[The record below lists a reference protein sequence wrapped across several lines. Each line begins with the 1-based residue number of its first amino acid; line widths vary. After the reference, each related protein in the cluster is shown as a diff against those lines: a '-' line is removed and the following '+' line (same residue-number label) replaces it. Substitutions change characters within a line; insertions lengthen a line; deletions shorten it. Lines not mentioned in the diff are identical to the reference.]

1 MFNKIWTIAWKDIS
15 STFRDRNAVLVMLAA
30 PLAVATIIALA
41 FGGLAGGDAPVSN
54 IPLAIVNLD
63 EGNERGKLGDIYV
76 SAFVSAASDTAT
88 AAPTCALVD
97 ASTSAG
103 GSASVTSLQDLTDAV
118 VVADAATAKAG
129 VDDGTYTAA
138 IIIPADF
145 TRKVSYGQNKP
156 IEAVTVEVYANGGR
170 AIAAG
175 IIRSI
180 AEGITSQ
187 ITTGNI
193 TVAATI
199 DSLVARAQAD
209 PTFGVQFL
217 AASATGGFNPDFSCA
232 FVPGVSRLTIDQ
244 QSVQGQKSNGAA
256 ALLVTFGSA
265 QAMFFALFT
274 GQGGVAGIFEERR
287 QGTLQRLVVSPTPR
301 LAILVGK
308 MMGTLFICALQL
320 VFLFIALTIV
330 ASLLSGG
337 FTLIWG
343 TDLLQ
348 VGMVILL
355 AALAA
360 TGLGTLVGGL
370 ARTPEQGQIYGS
382 LINISMSVMGGAFGF
397 QLPRE
402 VAQFSLL
409 YWGTDAFQKLSAG
422 QGDILLNLLVLGV
435 FGVTLFSLG
444 FYLFNR
450 RLDI

>member
-63 EGNERGKLGDIYV
+63 EGDERGKLGDIYV
-76 SAFVSAASDTAT
+76 SAFIPASSQGVAAGS
-88 AAPTCALVD
+88 TCDLVD
-97 ASTSAG
+97 ASAS
-103 GSASVTSLQDLTDAV
+103 GSASAASLQDLTEAV
-118 VVADAATAKAG
+118 IVADAATARAG

-138 IIIPADF
+138 IIIPLDF
-145 TRKVSYGQNKP
+145 TQKVSYGQNKP
-156 IEAVTVEVYANGGR
+156 IEAVSVEVYANGGR
-170 AIAAG
+170 AISAG

-180 AEGITSQ
+180 TESITSQ
-187 ITTGNI
+187 IATGNI
-193 TVAATI
+193 AVAATL
-199 DSLVARAQAD
+199 DSLIARAQTD
-209 PTFGVQFL
+209 PSFGVQFL
-217 AASATGGFNPDFSCA
+217 AASTTGGFNPDFSCA
-232 FVPGVSRLTIDQ
+232 FVPGISSLTIDQ
-244 QSVQGQKSNGAA
+244 QPVQGQKSNGAA
-256 ALLVTFGSA
+256 GLLVVFGSA

-330 ASLLSGG
+330 ASILSGG

-343 TDLLQ
+343 TDFLRIGL
-348 VGMVILL
+348 VILL

-360 TGLGTLVGGL
+360 TGLGTLLGGL
-370 ARTPEQGQIYGS
+370 AKTPEQGQIYGS
-382 LINISMSVMGGAFGF
+382 LINIGMSVLGGAFGF

-422 QGDILLNLLVLGV
+422 QGDITLNLLVLGV
-435 FGVTLFSLG
+435 VGIGLFSIG

>member
-15 STFRDRNAVLVMLAA
+15 STFRDRNAVLVMVAA

-54 IPLAIVNLD
+54 IPVAIVNLD
-63 EGNERGKLGDIYV
+63 GGNERGKLGDIYV
-76 SAFVSAASDTAT
+76 SAFLPGSGDASAATPA
-88 AAPTCALVD
+88 CELVD
-97 ASTSAG
+97 ASASAG
-103 GSASVTSLQDLTDAV
+103 NSATSLQDLTEAV
-118 VVADAATAKAG
+118 IVADAATARAG
-129 VDDGTYTAA
+129 VDVGTYTAA
-138 IIIPADF
+138 IIIPEDF
-145 TRKVSYGQNKP
+145 TQKISYGQNKP
-156 IEAVTVEVYANGGR
+156 IEAVSVEVYANGGR
-170 AIAAG
+170 AIPAG

-180 AEGITSQ
+180 TESITSQ
-187 ITTGNI
+187 LATGNI
-193 TVAATI
+193 AVAATI
-199 DSLVARAQAD
+199 DSLVARAQTD
-209 PTFGVQFL
+209 PAFGVQFL
-217 AASATGGFNPDFSCA
+217 AASATGSFNPDFSCA

-244 QSVQGQKSNGAA
+244 QSVQGQQSNGAA

-330 ASLLSGG
+330 ASILSGG

-343 TDLLQ
+343 TDFLR
-348 VGMVILL
+348 VGLIILL
-355 AALAA
+355 ASLAA
-360 TGLGTLVGGL
+360 TGLGTLLGGV

-382 LINISMSVMGGAFGF
+382 LINISMSIMGGAFGF

-402 VAQFSLL
+402 IAQFSLL
-409 YWGTDAFQKLSAG
+409 YWGTDAFQKLAAG
-422 QGDILLNLLVLGV
+422 QGDITLNMLVLGG
-435 FGVTLFSLG
+435 FGVALFSVG